1 MMVHTRKGSGK
12 YLGPFHGE
20 AAFVAGL
27 TENYRAASERDGRL
41 CDHNVLR
48 LKVPMCQRWP
58 VTLKYAR
65 EGDFIEAS
73 LWKVFG
79 AIPW

>member
-1 MMVHTRKGSGK
+1 
-12 YLGPFHGE
+12 
-20 AAFVAGL
+20 
-27 TENYRAASERDGRL
+27 
-41 CDHNVLR
+41 
-48 LKVPMCQRWP
+48 MCQRWP

-73 LWKVFG
+73 FEVWPTITFTFILVPEGQWKVFG